1 MFDNELL
8 VCTDCG
14 AVHVESDDSPAPR
27 EIDACGACDGDLD
40 EVELDDVVG
49 L

>member
-1 MFDNELL
+1 MFDAELL

-14 AVHVESDDSPAPR
+14 AVHVENDDGPAPR
-27 EIDACGACDGDLD
+27 DLEVCGACDGDLG
-40 EVELDDVVG
+40 EVDLDDIVG

>member
-1 MFDNELL
+1 MFDAELL

-14 AVHVESDDSPAPR
+14 VVHVEREDGTPH
-27 EIDACGACDGDLD
+27 EIDACGACDGALD
-40 EVELDDVVG
+40 EIELDDVVG

>member
-14 AVHVESDDSPAPR
+14 AVHVESDDSPAPH
-27 EIDACGACDGDLD
+27 EIDACGACDGDLG
-40 EVELDDVVG
+40 ELELDDIVG